1 MINSGE
7 IPMEG
12 KMKKVFS
19 ILITSMMFSSTFA
32 QGSAAL
38 KLGMF
43 DPGATDA
50 GFILGYEGQQRID
63 ERFAIGWSVDWF
75 NKNYVDKNLV
85 REFDDFFGVPN
96 SELNELRAKTNLHS
110 IPLMFTVTGYFPIAY
125 RTKAFATA
133 GFGAEMLLIFY
144 NDYTDPNK
152 DEFHAAFAFNWRLGG
167 GILYEISSRTDGFIE
182 IGYHGS
188 EPSWTFDVTDNKTNK
203 KRTFERTFDMSGL
216 LMRVGMR
223 FFF

>member
-1 MINSGE
+1 
-7 IPMEG
+7 
-12 KMKKVFS
+12 MKLRLLI
-19 ILITSMMFSSTFA
+19 ILTLLLMTIEYA

-38 KLGMF
+38 KLGTF
-43 DPGATDA
+43 SPGATDN
-50 GFILGYEGQQRID
+50 GFIIGYEGQKRID

-110 IPLMFTVTGYFPIAY
+110 IPLMFTVTGYFPVSY
-125 RTKAFATA
+125 RVKAFATA
-133 GFGAEMLLIFY
+133 GFGAEVLLIFY
-144 NDYTDPNK
+144 NDNADPNK
-152 DEFHAAFAFNWRLGG
+152 DEFHAAFDFNWRLGTG
-167 GILYEISSRTDGFIE
+167 LLYEVSSRTDAFFE
-182 IGYHGS
+182 LGYHGS
-188 EPSWTFDVTDNKTNK
+188 EPSWTFDVTSPTTHQ

-216 LMRVGMR
+216 MLRVGMR

>member
-1 MINSGE
+1 
-7 IPMEG
+7 
-12 KMKKVFS
+12 MKTKLTILLLILFYTTIFS
-19 ILITSMMFSSTFA
+19 

-43 DPGATDA
+43 SPEATEN
-50 GFILGYEGQQRID
+50 GFILGYEGQKRID

-110 IPLMFTVTGYFPIAY
+110 VPLMFTVTGYFPIAY
-125 RTKAFATA
+125 RMKAFATA
-133 GFGAEMLLIFY
+133 AFGAEVLLIFY
-144 NDYTDPNK
+144 NDYADPNK
-152 DEFHAAFAFNWRLGG
+152 DEFHAAFDFNWRIGTG
-167 GILYEISSRTDGFIE
+167 FLYEVSSRTDAFVE
-182 IGYHGS
+182 LGYHGS
-188 EPSWTFDVTDNKTNK
+188 EPSWTFDVIEPITRK
-203 KRTFERTFDMSGL
+203 KRTFERTFDMSGV